1 MDILLNYFLNIYAYI
16 HRVVLLST
24 LVRKKNVSLQ
34 QIQLMQKVTTGQG
47 AKNKC

>member
-1 MDILLNYFLNIYAYI
+1 MDILLNYFLNIYVYI

-24 LVRKKNVSLQ
+24 LSEKNISLQ

-47 AKNKC
+47 AENKC